1 MEILVN
7 SHTHIGDAFIDIGDK
22 NWKLDELVA
31 PPHGFKHEMMRKAS
45 EGEIIEGM
53 KKAISVMER
62 CGTTHFIDFREGG
75 VEGIKI
81 LKKAMEGSRLNAIIL
96 GRPLELRYD
105 SEEVNGILRISD
117 GIGVSSISDW
127 DYEELKKVADHVN
140 KKKKIFAIHASEAFR
155 EDIDAVLDLKPSFLI
170 HMSSASRDDIEI
182 VADENIPLVVCPR
195 SNAFFGIRPDIESML
210 SNGISLLLGT
220 DNAMISPP
228 DIVEEMKFLMENFD
242 VSREQV
248 GEMVTA
254 NPRKCL
260 NVSLGIQQSDGSKN
274 MP

>member
-81 LKKAMEGSRLNAIIL
+81 LKKAMGGSRLNAIIL

-105 SEEVNGILRISD
+105 SEEVNGILRISE

-127 DYEELKKVADHVN
+127 DYEEAKAIAEHVASR
-140 KKKKIFAIHASEAFR
+140 KKILALHASEDKR
-155 EDIDAVLDLKPSFLI
+155 EDIGKILDLSPMFLI
-170 HMSSASRDDIEI
+170 HLCKANEEDIKEVVRKGI
-182 VADENIPLVVCPR
+182 GVVVCPR
-195 SNAFFGIRPDIESML
+195 ANAFFGLVPPVNILLEYKADIM
-210 SNGISLLLGT
+210 LGT
-220 DNAMISPP
+220 DNAMIVKP
-228 DIVEEMKFLMENFD
+228 DIMEEKKYVMRKFG
-242 VSREQV
+242 VSEEKAN
-248 GEMVTA
+248 EMISAT
-254 NPRKCL
+254 PEKL
-260 NVSLGIQQSDGSKN
+260 FGKFI
-274 MP
+274 